1 MSEHTKLKRESYGD
15 LVILALVVPF
25 VDEDQMLGKLLG
37 LSKQANLN
45 LKSKIYQHAL
55 LWCQPERLLVKRN
68 QIWLHVLDVKQ
79 MDVNYKE
86 LKQTVDLNREMIAN
100 VDEVIML
107 DVARSE
113 HQMPNVDP

>member
-1 MSEHTKLKRESYGD
+1 
-15 LVILALVVPF
+15 
-25 VDEDQMLGKLLG
+25 
-37 LSKQANLN
+37 
-45 LKSKIYQHAL
+45 
-55 LWCQPERLLVKRN
+55 
-68 QIWLHVLDVKQ
+68 